1 MHPLVIILPLLMV
14 LGGVALFLFLPL
26 ELPMR
31 VFLLISE
38 LIAAGGGGGGVGQ
51 AVWAVSVRSLGPRR
65 GSQRRH
71 RK

>member
-38 LIAAGGGGGGVGQ
+38 LIAAGVV
-51 AVWAVSVRSLGPRR
+51 AVVLAKRFGR
-65 GSQRRH
+65 
-71 RK
+71 